1 MSSHRHRRGGGGHA
15 EEGHSS
21 DERWLLT
28 YSDMITLLMAL
39 FIIMWAIS
47 MVNKTKFDELRVS
60 LREAFTHEKV
70 LNGQTSVF
78 NNNGA
83 SENTPIAIVPRDPA
97 STVAR
102 QIDKIQSEQ
111 EQRNL
116 QHLQQQLQQYAIAHG
131 LSGELRTA
139 IDERGLVIRLLT
151 DKLLFPSGSAVLETK
166 AVPLLDK
173 VAQAIDGT
181 TLTNP
186 VRVEGNTDDVPIH
199 TGVFQSNWE
208 LSTARATAVL
218 EVLHSG
224 GVADTRLSV
233 AGYADTRPVDAN
245 TTPAGRQANRRVD
258 IVVLRQASA
267 PTNSTNSGGNV
278 P

>member
-1 MSSHRHRRGGGGHA
+1 MSGHGRRRGGGGH
-15 EEGHSS
+15 EEGHGA

-47 MVNKTKFDELRVS
+47 AVNKTKFDELRVS

-78 NNNGA
+78 ENQGA
-83 SENTPIAIVPRDPA
+83 SEQTPLAIVPRDPA

-102 QIDKIQSEQ
+102 QIDRIQALREQ
-111 EQRNL
+111 QNL
-116 QHLQQQLQQYAIAHG
+116 QHLQQILKRYAARHG
-131 LSGELRTA
+131 LSGQLRTA

-151 DKLLFPSGSAVLETK
+151 DKLLFESGSGVLQPK
-166 AVPLLDK
+166 AYPVLGQ
-173 VAQAIDGT
+173 VAEAIDHT

-199 TGVFQSNWE
+199 TPEFRSNWE
-208 LSTARATAVL
+208 LSAARGTAVL
-218 EVLHSG
+218 EVLREN

-233 AGYADTRPVDAN
+233 VGYGATRPVATN
-245 TTPAGRQANRRVD
+245 TTSAGRQRNRRVD
-258 IVVLRQASA
+258 IVVLRQAI
-267 PTNSTNSGGNV
+267 TNPGGDT